1 MSSSN
6 KTIAKNT
13 IMLYI
18 RMILSM
24 VISLYTSRVVLETLG
39 VTDYG
44 IFSVVGGVVTMFSF
58 FNSTMS
64 GAASRFLTFELG
76 TGNVK
81 KLKDTFSTAV
91 ILHFVIALCIVII
104 CETIG
109 MWLLNNKLVI
119 PVEQKIAAQWV
130 FHFSIL
136 SMFFNI
142 IQVPYSASIIAHEKM
157 GIFAYIEIANSIL
170 RLLIVYLL
178 VVICINKLILYSI
191 LTCSISALILFI
203 YICVCRYRFEECRVY
218 VIWDKSII
226 KPMLSFSGWDL
237 YGNISVMARTQG
249 VNMLLNMWFGPIMN
263 AASDIAARVQTI
275 VLNLSTNISM
285 AIRPQIIKSYSTS
298 DYTRMLFLLQNGSRI
313 TFVLMLYFAVP
324 LIIEAKYILNLWLG
338 DVPDHTILLMRLSL
352 LWNIAVS
359 MTITLNYCVHA
370 TGYVKIVSI
379 CSGTLFLLIVPI
391 TYIMFKFGYPFW
403 LPYLFNIITVII
415 ASFFS
420 SYTIKKFVTAFSF
433 YKIVFK
439 DLCKEWL
446 VVFVLIGS
454 IGYMSQQFDE
464 SPLRLV
470 MVILVNTFITT
481 VVGFYCIFPSDLR
494 MKVIYI
500 LRKKLCKKV

>member
-64 GAASRFLTFELG
+64 GATSRFLTFELG

-203 YICVCRYRFEECRVY
+203 YIC
-218 VIWDKSII
+218 
-226 KPMLSFSGWDL
+226 
-237 YGNISVMARTQG
+237 
-249 VNMLLNMWFGPIMN
+249 
-263 AASDIAARVQTI
+263 
-275 VLNLSTNISM
+275 
-285 AIRPQIIKSYSTS
+285 
-298 DYTRMLFLLQNGSRI
+298 
-313 TFVLMLYFAVP
+313 
-324 LIIEAKYILNLWLG
+324 
-338 DVPDHTILLMRLSL
+338 
-352 LWNIAVS
+352 
-359 MTITLNYCVHA
+359 
-370 TGYVKIVSI
+370 
-379 CSGTLFLLIVPI
+379 
-391 TYIMFKFGYPFW
+391 
-403 LPYLFNIITVII
+403 
-415 ASFFS
+415 
-420 SYTIKKFVTAFSF
+420 
-433 YKIVFK
+433 
-439 DLCKEWL
+439 
-446 VVFVLIGS
+446 
-454 IGYMSQQFDE
+454 
-464 SPLRLV
+464 
-470 MVILVNTFITT
+470 
-481 VVGFYCIFPSDLR
+481 
-494 MKVIYI
+494 
-500 LRKKLCKKV
+500 

>member
-64 GAASRFLTFELG
+64 GATSRFLTFELG

-203 YICVCRYRFEECRVY
+203 Y
-218 VIWDKSII
+218 
-226 KPMLSFSGWDL
+226 
-237 YGNISVMARTQG
+237 
-249 VNMLLNMWFGPIMN
+249 
-263 AASDIAARVQTI
+263 
-275 VLNLSTNISM
+275 
-285 AIRPQIIKSYSTS
+285 
-298 DYTRMLFLLQNGSRI
+298 
-313 TFVLMLYFAVP
+313 
-324 LIIEAKYILNLWLG
+324 
-338 DVPDHTILLMRLSL
+338 
-352 LWNIAVS
+352 
-359 MTITLNYCVHA
+359 
-370 TGYVKIVSI
+370 
-379 CSGTLFLLIVPI
+379 
-391 TYIMFKFGYPFW
+391 
-403 LPYLFNIITVII
+403 
-415 ASFFS
+415 
-420 SYTIKKFVTAFSF
+420 
-433 YKIVFK
+433 
-439 DLCKEWL
+439 
-446 VVFVLIGS
+446 
-454 IGYMSQQFDE
+454 
-464 SPLRLV
+464 
-470 MVILVNTFITT
+470 
-481 VVGFYCIFPSDLR
+481 
-494 MKVIYI
+494 
-500 LRKKLCKKV
+500 

>member
-64 GAASRFLTFELG
+64 GATSRFLTFELG

-191 LTCSISALILFI
+191 LTC
-203 YICVCRYRFEECRVY
+203 
-218 VIWDKSII
+218 
-226 KPMLSFSGWDL
+226 
-237 YGNISVMARTQG
+237 
-249 VNMLLNMWFGPIMN
+249 
-263 AASDIAARVQTI
+263 
-275 VLNLSTNISM
+275 
-285 AIRPQIIKSYSTS
+285 
-298 DYTRMLFLLQNGSRI
+298 
-313 TFVLMLYFAVP
+313 
-324 LIIEAKYILNLWLG
+324 
-338 DVPDHTILLMRLSL
+338 
-352 LWNIAVS
+352 
-359 MTITLNYCVHA
+359 
-370 TGYVKIVSI
+370 
-379 CSGTLFLLIVPI
+379 
-391 TYIMFKFGYPFW
+391 
-403 LPYLFNIITVII
+403 
-415 ASFFS
+415 
-420 SYTIKKFVTAFSF
+420 
-433 YKIVFK
+433 
-439 DLCKEWL
+439 
-446 VVFVLIGS
+446 
-454 IGYMSQQFDE
+454 
-464 SPLRLV
+464 
-470 MVILVNTFITT
+470 
-481 VVGFYCIFPSDLR
+481 
-494 MKVIYI
+494 
-500 LRKKLCKKV
+500 

>member
-64 GAASRFLTFELG
+64 GATSRFLTFELG

-338 DVPDHTILLMRLSL
+338 DVPDHTI
-352 LWNIAVS
+352 
-359 MTITLNYCVHA
+359 
-370 TGYVKIVSI
+370 
-379 CSGTLFLLIVPI
+379 F
-391 TYIMFKFGYPFW
+391 
-403 LPYLFNIITVII
+403 
-415 ASFFS
+415 
-420 SYTIKKFVTAFSF
+420 
-433 YKIVFK
+433 
-439 DLCKEWL
+439 
-446 VVFVLIGS
+446 
-454 IGYMSQQFDE
+454 
-464 SPLRLV
+464 
-470 MVILVNTFITT
+470 
-481 VVGFYCIFPSDLR
+481 
-494 MKVIYI
+494 
-500 LRKKLCKKV
+500 

>member
-64 GAASRFLTFELG
+64 GATSRFLTFELG

-203 YICVCRYRFEECRVY
+203 YICVCRYRFEECRV
-218 VIWDKSII
+218 
-226 KPMLSFSGWDL
+226 
-237 YGNISVMARTQG
+237 
-249 VNMLLNMWFGPIMN
+249 
-263 AASDIAARVQTI
+263 
-275 VLNLSTNISM
+275 
-285 AIRPQIIKSYSTS
+285 
-298 DYTRMLFLLQNGSRI
+298 
-313 TFVLMLYFAVP
+313 
-324 LIIEAKYILNLWLG
+324 
-338 DVPDHTILLMRLSL
+338 
-352 LWNIAVS
+352 
-359 MTITLNYCVHA
+359 
-370 TGYVKIVSI
+370 
-379 CSGTLFLLIVPI
+379 
-391 TYIMFKFGYPFW
+391 
-403 LPYLFNIITVII
+403 
-415 ASFFS
+415 
-420 SYTIKKFVTAFSF
+420 
-433 YKIVFK
+433 
-439 DLCKEWL
+439 
-446 VVFVLIGS
+446 
-454 IGYMSQQFDE
+454 
-464 SPLRLV
+464 
-470 MVILVNTFITT
+470 
-481 VVGFYCIFPSDLR
+481 
-494 MKVIYI
+494 
-500 LRKKLCKKV
+500 

>member
-64 GAASRFLTFELG
+64 GATSRFLTFELG

-178 VVICINKLILYSI
+178 VVICIK
-191 LTCSISALILFI
+191 
-203 YICVCRYRFEECRVY
+203 
-218 VIWDKSII
+218 
-226 KPMLSFSGWDL
+226 
-237 YGNISVMARTQG
+237 
-249 VNMLLNMWFGPIMN
+249 
-263 AASDIAARVQTI
+263 
-275 VLNLSTNISM
+275 
-285 AIRPQIIKSYSTS
+285 
-298 DYTRMLFLLQNGSRI
+298 
-313 TFVLMLYFAVP
+313 
-324 LIIEAKYILNLWLG
+324 
-338 DVPDHTILLMRLSL
+338 
-352 LWNIAVS
+352 
-359 MTITLNYCVHA
+359 
-370 TGYVKIVSI
+370 
-379 CSGTLFLLIVPI
+379 
-391 TYIMFKFGYPFW
+391 
-403 LPYLFNIITVII
+403 
-415 ASFFS
+415 
-420 SYTIKKFVTAFSF
+420 
-433 YKIVFK
+433 
-439 DLCKEWL
+439 
-446 VVFVLIGS
+446 
-454 IGYMSQQFDE
+454 
-464 SPLRLV
+464 
-470 MVILVNTFITT
+470 
-481 VVGFYCIFPSDLR
+481 
-494 MKVIYI
+494 
-500 LRKKLCKKV
+500 